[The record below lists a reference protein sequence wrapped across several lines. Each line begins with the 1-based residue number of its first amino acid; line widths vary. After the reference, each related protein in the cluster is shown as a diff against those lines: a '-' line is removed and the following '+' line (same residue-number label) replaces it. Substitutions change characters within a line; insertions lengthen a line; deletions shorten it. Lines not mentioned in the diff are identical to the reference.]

1 MGDSAITG
9 IKACVFDAYGMLFD
23 VHSAIKR
30 GGAPLGDSA
39 QAVSDLWRLKQLEY
53 AWNSDLLGRHKDF
66 WQATAEALDYALA
79 VHGVEDSQLRA
90 RLLDLYL
97 TLEAYPDVVP
107 CLEVLRARGVT
118 NAILSNGTSRMLEAA
133 VGSAGLDALMDA
145 VLSIDEVGIY
155 KPHKRAYQ
163 LAVDRLALP
172 ADRICFISTN
182 GWDVAGAAVFG
193 FRVVWHNRFG
203 RPQDRLPGEP
213 EAVITSLDELPGL
226 LGG

>member
-1 MGDSAITG
+1 
-9 IKACVFDAYGMLFD
+9 
-23 VHSAIKR
+23 
-30 GGAPLGDSA
+30 
-39 QAVSDLWRLKQLEY
+39 
-53 AWNSDLLGRHKDF
+53 
-66 WQATAEALDYALA
+66 
-79 VHGVEDSQLRA
+79 
-90 RLLDLYL
+90 
-97 TLEAYPDVVP
+97 
-107 CLEVLRARGVT
+107 
-118 NAILSNGTSRMLEAA
+118 MLEAA